1 MYANSLVI
9 GLTGNIATGKSTV
22 LDYLAR
28 LGALII
34 DADKL
39 AHRAMDPGGPA
50 YQAVVKEF
58 GAGILNPDQTI
69 NRTALG
75 RIVFANA
82 DLLNKLEQIV
92 HPAVF
97 AMTVQLVEQSA
108 APVVIL
114 EAVKLLEA
122 GTMVSQCDEVWVVT
136 ARPEVQLRRLR
147 EVRGMS
153 EEDARQRMQ
162 MQSPQAAKINQA
174 DRVIDNSGTLAELHA
189 QLDAIWADLKVAYP
203 KRMAR
208 LNEISGVVSTTSP
221 NPVQG
226 NG

>member
-1 MYANSLVI
+1 MDSAEGGLVNPVRI
-9 GLTGNIATGKSTV
+9 AFVVTGLGTG
-22 LDYLAR
+22 
-28 LGALII
+28 GAEHML
-34 DADKL
+34 
-39 AHRAMDPGGPA
+39 
-50 YQAVVKEF
+50 
-58 GAGILNPDQTI
+58 
-69 NRTALG
+69 
-75 RIVFANA
+75 
-82 DLLNKLEQIV
+82 
-92 HPAVF
+92 
-97 AMTVQLVEQSA
+97 
-108 APVVIL
+108 
-114 EAVKLLEA
+114 VKLLEA